1 MLENTN
7 NQSKHSEIK
16 IIDDKTKKW
25 TNRNLSEHVCVHMCV
40 LRRRQRKDTGSRMW
54 GLKTQD
60 HSILFPYG
68 QQTESLRSPYC
79 LDLLP
84 QDMILLSPVNIQQGP
99 EPVQVFLY

>member
-1 MLENTN
+1 
-7 NQSKHSEIK
+7 
-16 IIDDKTKKW
+16 
-25 TNRNLSEHVCVHMCV
+25 
-40 LRRRQRKDTGSRMW
+40 MW
-54 GLKTQD
+54 GLTTQD

-99 EPVQVFLY
+99 EPVRVFPY